1 MPAYNSKARDSAQ
14 VPVDYTLI
22 KNVKKPS
29 GAKPGMVIFV
39 DYRTAYVMPDEQ
51 NKTITGFGGK
61 IIFPERNRIHEP
73 EQKRNAVSSTS

>member
-1 MPAYNSKARDSAQ
+1 MSSCSSANNSKARDSAQ

-51 NKTITGFGGK
+51 KVKQLLDLAGK
-61 IIFPERNRIHEP
+61 
-73 EQKRNAVSSTS
+73 